1 MTDKFITVVIPAK
14 NESKVI
20 KHAILRVL
28 EAFEKYWVKWE
39 CLIIDN
45 STDWWKTKEEA
56 LKRWARVVSTE
67 PRWLWNAYI
76 FSVPHIKGDY
86 VIMGDADSTYDFM
99 EMDWFIKKL
108 DEGYDFVMGTR
119 LKWNIHKWAMPR
131 KNRYIGTPL
140 LTFFINL
147 FYKAGISDCNSWLRA
162 LTKDAFER
170 MELESLWWEYAS
182 EMVVK
187 AKLLNLKMCEIPVS
201 LLPDREWRVPHL
213 QAYKAW
219 YQNMKYI
226 FLLAS
231 DAVFIKIW
239 TFLSIIGLIILIS
252 QIFWPIEISWVTF
265 GTYYIFLWIILFSIW
280 MSAIQMWILTQSF
293 SYLKKF
299 KISKLTQY
307 INKQF
312 DFEKN
317 IGLSVL
323 LFLLWFLIELYVFIN
338 RIKTWNIDVL
348 SFKLWL
354 YALFFITISLQL
366 IYFSFIY
373 YLFNKNK

>member
-1 MTDKFITVVIPAK
+1 MTSKFITVVIPAK

-20 KHAILRVL
+20 KYVIQRVF

-56 LKRWARVVSTE
+56 IKYWARVVSTE
-67 PRWLWNAYI
+67 PKWLGNAYI
-76 FSVPHIKGDY
+76 FSVPHIKWDY
-86 VIMGDADSTYDFM
+86 VIMWDADWTYDFI

-108 DEGYDFVMGTR
+108 DEWYDFVMWTR

-131 KNRYIGTPL
+131 KNRYIWTPL

-147 FYKAGISDCNSWLRA
+147 FYKAWISDCNSWLRA
-162 LTKDAFER
+162 LTTDAFKK
-170 MELESLWWEYAS
+170 MQLESLWREYAS

-187 AKLLNLKMCEIPVS
+187 AKLLNLKMCELPVS
-201 LLPDREWRVPHL
+201 LLPDRDWRIPHL

-231 DAVFIKIW
+231 DAIFIKIW
-239 TFLSIIGLIILIS
+239 IFMSVIWIIILLS
-252 QIFWPIEISWVTF
+252 QLFWPLQILWISFW
-265 GTYYIFLWIILFSIW
+265 TYYIFLWTLLFSIW
-280 MSAIQMWILTQSF
+280 LSAIQMWVLTQSF
-293 SYLKKF
+293 SYLKRF
-299 KISKLTQY
+299 KISKITKY
-307 INKQF
+307 INKKF
-312 DFEKN
+312 NFEKN
-317 IGLSVL
+317 ILFSLL
-323 LFLLWFLIELYVFIN
+323 LFLLWFFIDLYVLITWT
-338 RIKTWNIDVL
+338 KTWNIDVL

-354 YALFFITISLQL
+354 YALFLIIISVQ
-366 IYFSFIY
+366 IVYFSFIY